1 MGVQDED
8 LMFPCEKDK
17 RGPYEKVNMQ
27 VNRAIHETAML
38 SKEDNG
44 IRPEKVAL
52 GKKLIGDENYPSE
65 EVLDKVVEEILGGA
79 DK

>member
-1 MGVQDED
+1 MGVQNED
-8 LMFPCEKDK
+8 LMFPCENDK
-17 RGPYEKVNMQ
+17 KSPCEKVSMQ
-27 VNRAIHETAML
+27 VNRAIML

-52 GKKLIGDENYPSE
+52 GKKLVGDENYPSE
-65 EVLDKVVEEILGGA
+65 EVLDKVVEEILGGP